1 MGRGVVVKR
10 SKLLEQ
16 LRELGATQ
24 KHVAVGVLGKKAQAK
39 HADIGPDGAEAPG
52 KHTVAEVAQWNHYGT
67 SRIPARPF
75 ITLALEQHKD
85 ELKKLQAR
93 LGVALVTGKIE
104 LDQALSLLG
113 EAAVGFIKQTIA
125 DGVAPANAP
134 ATIAAKGSSTPLIN
148 FGQLRGSIVSEVRE
162 SGRD

>member
-24 KHVAVGVLGKKAQAK
+24 KHVAVGVLGSAASEKHDDPDAKKPA
-39 HADIGPDGAEAPG
+39 
-52 KHTVAEVAQWNHYGT
+52 TVGQVAVWNHYGT
-67 SRIPARPF
+67 STIPARPF
-75 ITLALEQHKD
+75 LTLALEKHRE

-93 LGVALVTGKIE
+93 LGYALVTGKLT
-104 LDQALSLLG
+104 LDTALALLG
-113 EAAVGFIKQTIA
+113 EAAVAKIKQTIA

-134 ATIAAKGSSTPLIN
+134 STIEAKGSSTPLIN
-148 FGQLRGSIVSEVRE
+148 TGQLRGSIVSEVRE
-162 SGRD
+162 GGRE